1 MSVTL
6 LWKDLLVGLSTENDK
21 GRERNYF
28 FVFEPIENIHY
39 YNTKL
44 CLSLKSAYHSFKQL
58 NSHGVSTGCIK
69 KRNLGISQEIHF
81 AILKHKIF

>member
-1 MSVTL
+1 
-6 LWKDLLVGLSTENDK
+6 VGLATENDK

-28 FVFEPIENIHY
+28 FVFEPIEKIHY

-58 NSHGVSTGCIK
+58 NSHGVSRGAGVTGAA
-69 KRNLGISQEIHF
+69 G
-81 AILKHKIF
+81 AAAPVA